1 MASVAATK
9 ARLSVVEVVRT
20 HVTLRR
26 QGTRYIGRCPF
37 HDDRGR
43 PNLVVFPGTQT
54 FACFACGAQGDAID
68 FLSRIRGQ
76 SIGDVLQSVAVG
88 GESTPPRPV
97 SHTIVGDAVRV
108 DQGLRAW
115 LRRLPLSAAHAA
127 QLRARGFSAEAL
139 RRYRTHRPGPAP
151 DAVAGAPGFFQSPSG
166 AWWAHGPA
174 GLLVPVLGPDG
185 RVVGAQIR
193 VDQDG
198 ARYRW
203 LSSGGLP
210 SGVASG
216 SPCHVARGQGDTL
229 WITEGPLKADRARD
243 RMGVTVLGLAGVST
257 WRKAWRLAVAL
268 QPRLVVI
275 AFDQDPDPATGAV
288 VRAQADALSQ
298 ACRDSGLPVA
308 RASWNGPA
316 KGLDDALRGGAAI
329 SVDGEGWA
337 SGKNAWSK
345 RGVPL
350 EIS

>member
-1 MASVAATK
+1 MVNVAATK
-9 ARLSVVEVVRT
+9 ARLSIVEVVRT

-26 QGTRYIGRCPF
+26 QGTRYLGRCPF
-37 HDDRGR
+37 HDDQGR

-76 SIGDVLQSVAVG
+76 SIGEVLQSVAAG
-88 GESTPPRPV
+88 GPSTPPRPV
-97 SHTIVGDAVRV
+97 LHTIVGDAVRV

-115 LRRLPLSAAHAA
+115 LRRLPLSAAHAT

-229 WITEGPLKADRARD
+229 WITEGPLKADLARD

-257 WRKAWRLAVAL
+257 WRKAWRLAVSLRA
-268 QPRLVVI
+268 RTVVI
-275 AFDQDPDPATGAV
+275 AFDQDPDPATRATV
-288 VRAQADALSQ
+288 TAQAAALAH
-298 ACRDSGLPVA
+298 ACAEAGVVTH
-308 RASWNGPA
+308 RATWAGPW
-316 KGLDDALRGGAAI
+316 KGLDDALRAGAPIHLLGGP
-329 SVDGEGWA
+329 
-337 SGKNAWSK
+337 SGS
-345 RGVPL
+345 P
-350 EIS
+350 

>member
-97 SHTIVGDAVRV
+97 SHTAVGDAVRV

-229 WITEGPLKADRARD
+229 WITEGPLKADLARD

-298 ACRDSGLPVA
+298 ACRRSGLPVA
-308 RASWNGPA
+308 RASWKRGA
-316 KGLDDALRGGAAI
+316 KGLDDALRAGAAI
-329 SVDGEGWA
+329 RVDGEGHA
-337 SGKNAWSK
+337 SAENGVAQK
-345 RGVPL
+345 RDSARG
-350 EIS
+350 